1 MTRVTLWIVLSAM
14 LALTAGCG
22 GGATPMDV
30 AAQACDAQVRTQL
43 GGKPYTLDLDALA
56 GTAADDGRGSQLLTA
71 TIVVDAGLASQAEQK
86 LECTVRM
93 GADNASAEVMNLRFI
108 W

>member
-1 MTRVTLWIVLSAM
+1 MNRGTSWIVCAAAAGL
-14 LALTAGCG
+14 LAGCG
-22 GGATPMDV
+22 GGGTPADV

-43 GGKPYTLDLDALA
+43 AGKPYTLDLDALA
-56 GTAADDGRGSQLLTA
+56 ATAADDGRGGQLLTA
-71 TIVVDAGLASQAEQK
+71 NIVVDAGLASQAEQK

-93 GADNASAEVMNLRFI
+93 GADDASAEVLNLRFI